1 MIDTGNTKLNCS
13 QLELCYTNTM
23 KCDFCENP
31 KYVERINSKG
41 ILESFCTKCIEKVL
55 QQTKSGK

>member
-1 MIDTGNTKLNCS
+1 
-13 QLELCYTNTM
+13 M

-41 ILESFCTKCIEKVL
+41 ILENFCTHCIEKIAS
-55 QQTKSGK
+55 KSKGIK